1 MQPRARARRQEWNED
16 EPKRRPFSGSPP
28 TQAEGIATKKL
39 SLNVGRPE
47 FTQREL
53 ECCGENGLCDL
64 VGPQGT

>member
-1 MQPRARARRQEWNED
+1 MSQSAGRFPALPPPRR
-16 EPKRRPFSGSPP
+16 KGS
-28 TQAEGIATKKL
+28 QRSAKKL